1 MPITRSE
8 FGRTPDGHVAL
19 LYTLT
24 NPNGV
29 VLKLTN
35 YGARI
40 TELHVPDRNG
50 KLADVT
56 LGFDQ
61 FAGYLGDQPYFGTIV
76 GRVSNRIARGRFQ
89 LEGKTYQLTINNGH
103 NTLHGGKAGIDRAL
117 WKSSPI
123 ERKDGPGIDF
133 SLVSPDGDQGFPGNL
148 TIAARYTL
156 TNDNAMR
163 IDLEATTDKATP
175 VNLCNHAY
183 FNLAGAGSGTVF
195 DHVVTLNASRY
206 TPVDSELIP
215 TGELLPVAGTVM
227 DFTKATPIGLRIDQ
241 VLGGGY
247 DHNYVIDNVTGK
259 LIQAARVV
267 EPKSGRTMDVLTTQP
282 GIQFYTGN
290 FLDGS
295 LTGIG
300 GKYIRHGGFCLET
313 QHFPDS
319 VNHPNFPSTLLRPGE
334 TYRETAVYKFGVV
347 A

>member
-8 FGRTPDGHVAL
+8 FGRTPEGKAAEL
-19 LYTLT
+19 FTLT
-24 NPNGV
+24 NANGV
-29 VLKLTN
+29 ILKITN
-35 YGARI
+35 YGARV
-40 TELHVPDRNG
+40 TELHVPDRAG
-50 KLADVT
+50 KLANVT
-56 LGFDQ
+56 LGFDH
-61 FAGYLGDQPYFGTIV
+61 FTGYLGDQPYFGTIV
-76 GRVSNRIARGRFQ
+76 GRVSNRIAKGTFQ
-89 LEGKTYQLTINNGH
+89 VEGKTYHLTINNGH

-117 WKSSPI
+117 WKSTPI

-133 SLVSPDGDQGFPGNL
+133 SHVSPDGDQGFPGNL
-148 TIAARYTL
+148 AIAACYTL

-163 IDLEATTDKATP
+163 VELEATTDRTTP

-183 FNLAGAGSGTVF
+183 FNLAGAGSGTIY

-206 TPVDSELIP
+206 TPVNSELIP

-227 DFTKATPIGLRIDQ
+227 DFTNPMPIGLRIHE
-241 VLGGGY
+241 VPGGGY
-247 DHNYVIDNVTGK
+247 DHNYVIDRASGE
-259 LIQAARVV
+259 LIKAARVE
-267 EPKSGRTMDVLTTQP
+267 EPASGRTMDVQTTQP
-282 GIQFYTGN
+282 GVQFYTGN

-319 VNHPNFPSTLLRPGE
+319 VNHPNFPTTLLRPGE
-334 TYRETAVYKFGVV
+334 TYRETAVYKFGVD